1 MEAQNGFPVHLW
13 TENREKS
20 TKSSYSTIKLAFCG
34 AQKMTKKGII
44 ERFSKILKNNL
55 TQLKTGRTKW
65 SPRSFLDNKSTTSS
79 YSTVK
84 LAFCGAQKMTEKRKI
99 DI

>member
-34 AQKMTKKGII
+34 AQKMTKKKG
-44 ERFSKILKNNL
+44 
-55 TQLKTGRTKW
+55 
-65 SPRSFLDNKSTTSS
+65 KS
-79 YSTVK
+79 
-84 LAFCGAQKMTEKRKI
+84 QK
-99 DI
+99 